1 MTTLL
6 QQMAELPPNVTFATK
21 NRWSR
26 ISFEVVRG
34 RLNGFPVSV
43 AHFEGG
49 AALAVDPN
57 DKSTLYAERFVFQD
71 DVPSVVSGFEEQG
84 ALHWPEARK
93 TLHHPAHIYWVEWK
107 HKYEDNIVTIGVMV
121 DTVLMRWRY
130 PDSPVLMVF
139 CASVSGGRAEPFCA
153 MLTQDMPIE
162 FPCWI
167 KVPWLSLNGLDGQPE
182 TQEDLNE
189 AQSLFYDF
197 MYTLFMIVTPRVT
210 EVVEVSH
217 SPKLQKA
224 RAKSRKFPLLEY
236 KKCQLQIGHS
246 GVRYRTRSDVARLPG
261 ETEAEHHK
269 RLHQVIGHFRTYTKG
284 REQPRISWV
293 PPHWRGD
300 AKLGILVHERTVSKQ
315 ISLPPLPP
323 E

>member
-236 KKCQLQIGHS
+236 KKCQLQSGIPVCGIGRVPMLRGCRERPRPS
-246 GVRYRTRSDVARLPG
+246 TTSACTRLSATFERTRKG
-261 ETEAEHHK
+261 ESNLASLGC
-269 RLHQVIGHFRTYTKG
+269 RRIGAVTQSSASSCMSG
-284 REQPRISWV
+284 Q
-293 PPHWRGD
+293 
-300 AKLGILVHERTVSKQ
+300 
-315 ISLPPLPP
+315 
-323 E
+323 